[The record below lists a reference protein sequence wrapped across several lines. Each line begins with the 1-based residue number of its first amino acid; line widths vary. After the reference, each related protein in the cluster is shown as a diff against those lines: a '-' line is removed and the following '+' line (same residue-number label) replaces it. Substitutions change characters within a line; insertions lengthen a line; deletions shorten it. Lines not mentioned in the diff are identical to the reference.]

1 MNKKYAISDIHGC
14 AYTFKE
20 LLNRIGFSKYDEL
33 HLLGDYINRGLDS
46 KMVIDYIIELQNQG
60 YNVKAIKGN
69 HEEMIF
75 DSINLEEWT
84 PGANETLSSFN
95 IQHLNQ
101 LNLKYIKWFSS
112 LKEHHVDQQNIF
124 VHAGFNFEN
133 ENPFE
138 DKKSALW
145 IQDWY
150 ESINYNWLGNRRI
163 IHGHV
168 PKKKR
173 EIEVMLNEFEN
184 TKVLNIDNGCY
195 LKEEPGFGSLCC
207 IELNSLQLTFQK
219 NIDR

>member
-1 MNKKYAISDIHGC
+1 MNKKYVISDIHGC

-20 LLNRIGFSKYDEL
+20 LLNRIAFSKYDEL
-33 HLLGDYINRGLDS
+33 YVLGDYINRGPNS
-46 KMVIDYIIELQNQG
+46 KKVIDFIIELQNQG
-60 YNVKAIKGN
+60 YNIKALKGN

-75 DSINLEEWT
+75 DSIDIEDWT
-84 PGANETLSSFN
+84 PGAKETLSSFN

-101 LNLKYIKWFSS
+101 LDEKYIKWFSS
-112 LKEHHVDQQNIF
+112 LKSSYIERPFIF
-124 VHAGFNFEN
+124 VHAGFNFDN

-150 ESINYNWLGNRRI
+150 ESINYNWLGDHSI

-168 PKKKR
+168 PKSKR
-173 EIEVMLNEFEN
+173 EIEVMLKEFAN

-195 LKEEPGFGSLCC
+195 LKEEPEFGSLCC

-219 NIDR
+219 NIDI